1 MRLRSVGPASVGALV
16 LVLAACGVT
25 TDDEFRQIAAE
36 DVQFRLADPTTTTT
50 STSTTVP
57 PSTSTTRPE
66 PSTTTIAQLVELYF
80 VSGETVIPVTRA
92 VPPPVSLAQV
102 IRLLEAGPVPGDPS
116 GARSLLADGL
126 VLGVDL
132 SGGVALVDLSEAFTQ
147 EQLPSAVQQL
157 IVAQLVYTMAAQ
169 QGVGQV
175 AFTLAGQP
183 IAVPLADGSV
193 ATGPISRDAYR
204 ALPTTTTT
212 SSSPPATGG
221 PVVASGEQVE
231 EPGAD
236 PTVDTTASP

>member
-1 MRLRSVGPASVGALV
+1 MRLRSIGAASLAVLAL
-16 LVLAACGVT
+16 LLAACGVT
-25 TDDEFRQIAAE
+25 TDDEFKQIAPE
-36 DVQFRLADPTTTTT
+36 DVQFQLADPTTTTT
-50 STSTTVP
+50 STTTTVP

-80 VSGETVIPVTRA
+80 VSGDTVIPVSRA

-116 GARSLLADGL
+116 GARNLVTDGL

-212 SSSPPATGG
+212 TPSTPPATGD
-221 PVVASGEQVE
+221 PVVASE
-231 EPGAD
+231 EPAEQ
-236 PTVDTTASP
+236 PATDTTAA